1 VAQRSNPATETII
14 NVRIPAEMHE
24 EVRRRAEDE
33 DRTLSQVGRRAL
45 KLYLQPP
52 TPGPAELAPRT
63 GG

>member
-33 DRTLSQVGRRAL
+33 DRTLSQVVRRAL
-45 KLYLQPP
+45 RLYLQPP
-52 TPGPAELAPRT
+52 APGPAELAPRT